1 MNITTIKEIVQEF
14 DGIKFTTSGK
24 TFEGYVKEVNDT
36 DILVRAYNKNEVG
49 PDGLANHS
57 TNTWDNYILPYVTFK
72 GINIEWFYEGQ
83 GADNSAIGMSGYW
96 VNDLQEVVA

>member
-14 DGIKFTTSGK
+14 DGIKFSHSGK
-24 TFEGYVKEVNDT
+24 TFQGYVKEVNNT
-36 DILVRAYNKNEVG
+36 DIHVRAYNKDEVE
-49 PDGLANHS
+49 PNGLANHS
-57 TNTWDNYILPYVTFK
+57 TYILPYVTFK

>member
-1 MNITTIKEIVQEF
+1 MNITTIKEIVHEF
-14 DGIKFTTSGK
+14 DGIKFSNSGK

-36 DILVRAYNKNEVG
+36 DIHVRAYNKNEIG
-49 PDGLANHS
+49 PDGFANHS
-57 TNTWDNYILPYVTFK
+57 TYILPYVTFK

-83 GADNSAIGMSGYW
+83 GGDNSAIGCSGYW

>member
-14 DGIKFTTSGK
+14 DGIKFSNSGK
-24 TFEGYVKEVNDT
+24 TFEGYVKEVNNT
-36 DILVRAYNKNEVG
+36 DIHVRAYNKND
-49 PDGLANHS
+49 PMFNY
-57 TNTWDNYILPYVTFK
+57 TTYILPYVTFK

-96 VNDLQEVVA
+96 VNDLQGVVA

>member
-36 DILVRAYNKNEVG
+36 DIHVRAYNKNEVG
-49 PDGLANHS
+49 PDGFANHS
-57 TNTWDNYILPYVTFK
+57 TYILPYVTFK
-72 GINIEWFYEGQ
+72 GINIEWFFEGQ
-83 GADNSAIGMSGYW
+83 GCDNSAIGMSGYW
-96 VNDLQEVVA
+96 VNDLQGVVA

>member
-1 MNITTIKEIVQEF
+1 MNITTLKEIVQEF
-14 DGIKFTTSGK
+14 DGIKFSNSGE

-36 DILVRAYNKNEVG
+36 DITVRAYG
-49 PDGLANHS
+49 PDEIYS
-57 TNTWDNYILPYVTFK
+57 TYILPYVTFK
-72 GINIEWFYEGQ
+72 GINLEWFYEGQ

>member
-14 DGIKFTTSGK
+14 DGIKFSTSGK
-24 TFEGYVKEVNDT
+24 TFEGYVKEVNNT
-36 DILVRAYNKNEVG
+36 DIHVRAYNKDEVG
-49 PDGLANHS
+49 LDGFANHS
-57 TNTWDNYILPYVTFK
+57 TYILPYVTFK

>member
-1 MNITTIKEIVQEF
+1 MRIVDIKDLVGQD

-24 TFEGYVKEVNDT
+24 TFEGYVKEINDT
-36 DILVRAYNKNEVG
+36 DIVVRAYNNDINKEVKY
-49 PDGLANHS
+49 D
-57 TNTWDNYILPYVTFK
+57 TYILPYVTFK

>member
-1 MNITTIKEIVQEF
+1 MNITTLKEIVQEF
-14 DGIKFTTSGK
+14 DGIKFSNSGK

-36 DILVRAYNKNEVG
+36 DITVRACGTDEVY
-49 PDGLANHS
+49 S
-57 TNTWDNYILPYVTFK
+57 TYILPYVTFK

-83 GADNSAIGMSGYW
+83 GGDNSAIGCSGYW